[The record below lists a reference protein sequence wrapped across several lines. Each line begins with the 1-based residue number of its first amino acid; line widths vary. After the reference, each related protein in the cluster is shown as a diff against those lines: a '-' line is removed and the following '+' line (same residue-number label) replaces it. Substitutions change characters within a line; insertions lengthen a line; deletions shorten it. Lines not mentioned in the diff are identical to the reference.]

1 MPFGKRPER
10 ARRASALEFA
20 EYCMRGN
27 RWMKQGLGTV
37 ALGAL
42 ALTAGGCANI
52 RDHRGY
58 LIDPALTGSV
68 QPGIDN
74 RVSVERSL
82 GQPTFKSE
90 FGQQTWYYLSIDT
103 KQRPFKRPQT
113 GSQTVLKVNFDAK
126 GNVASV
132 ERGGMEKVARLD
144 PDSHKTPTLGRTRS
158 FFEDLFGN
166 IGSVGAIPGAG
177 GPGGGNGAPGGSG
190 PNGS

>member
-1 MPFGKRPER
+1 MD
-10 ARRASALEFA
+10 
-20 EYCMRGN
+20 GN
-27 RWMKQGLGTV
+27 GWMTKGLKAATLGT
-37 ALGAL
+37 L
-42 ALTAGGCANI
+42 ALVATGCASI
-52 RDHRGY
+52 KDHRGY

-74 RVSVERSL
+74 RLSVEKSL

-90 FGQQTWYYLSIDT
+90 FGKQTWYYLSIDT
-103 KQRPFKRPQT
+103 KQRPFQRPQT
-113 GSQTVLKVNFDAK
+113 SAQTVLMVNFDAA

-166 IGSVGAIPGAG
+166 IGSVGAIPGAQG
-177 GPGGGNGAPGGSG
+177 QQGGAPGGSG

>member
-1 MPFGKRPER
+1 
-10 ARRASALEFA
+10 
-20 EYCMRGN
+20 MRGYG
-27 RWMKQGLGTV
+27 WMKGLRGGA
-37 ALGAL
+37 ALAAL
-42 ALTAGGCANI
+42 ALMASGCANI

-74 RVSVERSL
+74 RMSVERAL

-90 FGQQTWYYLSIDT
+90 FGKQTWYYVSIDT
-103 KQRPFKRPQT
+103 RQQPFKRPRAHEQ
-113 GSQTVLKVNFDAK
+113 SVLMVNFDEK

-132 ERGGMEKVARLD
+132 ERRGMEKVVSLN

-166 IGSVGAIPGAG
+166 IGSVGAVPGQVGAG
-177 GPGGGNGAPGGSG
+177 GAPTGSG

>member
-1 MPFGKRPER
+1 MLGKGWNTRLQ
-10 ARRASALEFA
+10 AAA
-20 EYCMRGN
+20 
-27 RWMKQGLGTV
+27 

-42 ALTAGGCANI
+42 TLMVGGCASI
-52 RDHRGY
+52 KDHRGY

-74 RVSVERSL
+74 RTSVERAL

-90 FGQQTWYYLSIDT
+90 FGKQIWYYVSIDT
-103 KQRPFKRPQT
+103 RQRPFKRPQARE
-113 GSQTVLKVNFDAK
+113 QNVLMVSFDEK

-132 ERGGMEKVARLD
+132 ERRGMEKVVSLN
-144 PDSHKTPTLGRTRS
+144 PDGHKTPTLGRTRS

-166 IGSVGAIPGAG
+166 IGSVGAVPGAAGAG
-177 GPGGGNGAPGGSG
+177 GGPTGSG

>member
-1 MPFGKRPER
+1 MLGKGWNTRLL
-10 ARRASALEFA
+10 AAS
-20 EYCMRGN
+20 
-27 RWMKQGLGTV
+27 

-42 ALTAGGCANI
+42 TLMAGGCASI
-52 RDHRGY
+52 KDHRGY

-74 RVSVERSL
+74 RTSVERAL

-90 FGQQTWYYLSIDT
+90 FGKQIWYYVSIDT
-103 KQRPFKRPQT
+103 KQRPFKRPQAKT
-113 GSQTVLKVNFDAK
+113 QNVLMVSFDEK

-132 ERGGMEKVARLD
+132 DRRGMEKVVSLN
-144 PDSHKTPTLGRTRS
+144 PDGHKTPTLGRNRS

-166 IGSVGAIPGAG
+166 IGSVGAIPGQGGVGG
-177 GPGGGNGAPGGSG
+177 GPQGSG